1 MQTAVNGV
9 SCTQNEGSGACS
21 GVWILDSAAQ
31 LAPGTYFLLCPINK
45 PGTRRYV
52 NTVTGPPSHSA
63 PLQLATPDPSTHKIN
78 QNGNFIFTTRRRRKA
93 QLGFLAVFGYFQF
106 AGLGGA
112 RLSALLWAGPVPGC
126 GCEV

>member
-1 MQTAVNGV
+1 MVGPILNSV
-9 SCTQNEGSGACS
+9 SIVLRTETVVTVLGSGY
-21 GVWILDSAAQ
+21 WILNLHLFPFMSTKQA
-31 LAPGTYFLLCPINK
+31 K
-45 PGTRRYV
+45 HRRYV

>member
-1 MQTAVNGV
+1 MSIVLRTEAVV
-9 SCTQNEGSGACS
+9 TVLGSGY
-21 GVWILDSAAQ
+21 GIVLN
-31 LAPGTYFLLCPINK
+31 LHLLPFMSNK
-45 PGTRRYV
+45 QAKHRRYV

-78 QNGNFIFTTRRRRKA
+78 QNGNFIFTTRRRRRRKA

>member
-1 MQTAVNGV
+1 MSVVLRTEAVV
-9 SCTQNEGSGACS
+9 TVLGSGY
-21 GVWILDSAAQ
+21 WIALN
-31 LAPGTYFLLCPINK
+31 LHLLPFMFNK
-45 PGTRRYV
+45 QAKHRRYV
-52 NTVTGPPSHSA
+52 NAVTGPPSHSA

-78 QNGNFIFTTRRRRKA
+78 QNGNFIFTTRRRRRRKA

>member
-1 MQTAVNGV
+1 MVGPILNSV
-9 SCTQNEGSGACS
+9 SIVLRTETVVTVLGSGY
-21 GVWILDSAAQ
+21 WILS
-31 LAPGTYFLLCPINK
+31 LHLLPFMSNK
-45 PGTRRYV
+45 QAKHRRYV

-112 RLSALLWAGPVPGC
+112 RLSALLWAGPVPG
-126 GCEV
+126 EWV

>member
-1 MQTAVNGV
+1 MVGPILNSV
-9 SCTQNEGSGACS
+9 SIVLRTETVVTVLGSGY
-21 GVWILDSAAQ
+21 GIVLN
-31 LAPGTYFLLCPINK
+31 LHLLPFMSNK
-45 PGTRRYV
+45 QAKHRRYV

-106 AGLGGA
+106 AGLGCA